1 MHNSGRALADA
12 APAGAGN
19 GIFEQ
24 PLKAAMPLKGP
35 GERDCD
41 DRARS
46 AAHPARVMLC
56 RVDSLTD
63 LSHDT
68 RELRLAIEDGG
79 RFGFFAGQY
88 AQIEFAPEFAR
99 YYSMASTPA
108 EEQLLFHLRRTPAGK
123 AGSHV
128 AQQLRP
134 GDKVRVSGPLGYSYL
149 RDGHTGPVLLIAGGS
164 GLAPMLSILRTLLA
178 RDANAR
184 VVLYLGVRSERDVYH
199 EHVLAGLAQEH
210 ANFSYAIVLSE
221 PDGASVRRRGLV
233 HQAVADDLA
242 DASAY
247 TAYLAGPPA
256 MVEAAGRLLLG
267 RGVAGC
273 DIHGDAFRHQ
283 PSGG

>member
-12 APAGAGN
+12 TPAGAGDSN
-19 GIFEQ
+19 LEQ
-24 PLKAAMPLKGP
+24 RLEAAMPLTGQ
-35 GERDCD
+35 GQRDCGN
-41 DRARS
+41 RAKS

-68 RELRLAIEDGG
+68 SELRLAIEDGG

-88 AQIEFAPEFAR
+88 AQIEFAPEFCR

-108 EEQLLFHLRRTPAGK
+108 EEQLLFHLRRTPGGT
-123 AGSHV
+123 AGSYV
-128 AQQLRP
+128 AQQLKP
-134 GDKVRVSGPLGYSYL
+134 GDKVKVSGPLGSSYL
-149 RDGHTGPVLLIAGGS
+149 RDEHTGPVLLIAGGS

-178 RDANAR
+178 REVSRR
-184 VVLYLGVRSERDVYH
+184 VVLYFGVRSERDVYH
-199 EHVLAGLAQEH
+199 ERLLAGLAEDH
-210 ANFSYAIVLSE
+210 DNFSYAIVLSE
-221 PDGASVRRRGLV
+221 PDGASSRRRGLV

-247 TAYLAGPPA
+247 TVYLAGPTA
-256 MVEAAGRLLLG
+256 MVEAAGKLLLG

-273 DIHGDAFRHQ
+273 DIHGDAFRY
-283 PSGG
+283 PPPGP